1 MNLKT
6 YRAPTM
12 SEAISQVKQELGR
25 DAVIVRTRNVRKRG
39 IFGWLSP
46 RKLWEVTAS
55 CGAEPPRGPAVLDDG
70 GDVDLAAAMADFSP
84 DDSPDQSPPSPPL
97 AGAGRYVATEA
108 DAISLAGAP
117 DDGEPVPAKAI
128 HATPPLAFNS
138 VSEEVGRIRQIV
150 EALLTMQNAAPLAAA
165 SAPDASP
172 AATRAAAPSPL
183 KELRL
188 QMLRQEVGE
197 ELAEE
202 LLSELSLQLTGRQLV
217 QPGMVRQRLQDLMAR
232 RVMTG
237 EPAAAK
243 GATGR
248 ARVCAF
254 IGPTGVGKTTTI
266 AKLAANFRIRE
277 RKKVGMVTI
286 DTYRIAAVDQL
297 KTYAELIEVPLHVVL
312 TPGELCRALD
322 LMSDCDVVL
331 IDTAGRS
338 QNDRLR
344 LNQLGAFL
352 RAAEPDDISL
362 VVSATSSRSALVSTL
377 ERFLPLGVSGV
388 VMTKLDEATALGSV
402 LNVAAASR
410 LPIRYVTTGQDV
422 PDDISPADPRRL
434 ARCIVE
440 GAPYVA

>member
-1 MNLKT
+1 MNLRT
-6 YRAPTM
+6 YQAPTM
-12 SEAISQVKQELGR
+12 SEAISRVKEDLGR
-25 DAVIVRTRNVRKRG
+25 DAVIVRTRNVRKG
-39 IFGWLSP
+39 GLFGWLSP
-46 RKLWEVTAS
+46 RRWWEVTAS
-55 CGAEPPRGPAVLDDG
+55 SGLDGPGRASAGRAGIDGDSRSADDSGRYAAVEAIATDAPVERASTKEPRRVP
-70 GDVDLAAAMADFSP
+70 AAAYD
-84 DDSPDQSPPSPPL
+84 
-97 AGAGRYVATEA
+97 
-108 DAISLAGAP
+108 
-117 DDGEPVPAKAI
+117 
-128 HATPPLAFNS
+128 S

-150 EALLTMQNAAPLAAA
+150 EALLNMQ
-165 SAPDASP
+165 SAPQAPESP
-172 AATRAAAPSPL
+172 AKSPSAATRHAASPEL
-183 KELRL
+183 RELRL
-188 QMLRQEVGE
+188 QLARQEVGE
-197 ELAEE
+197 ELADE
-202 LLSELSLQLTGRQLV
+202 LLSELSLQLTGQQLV
-217 QPGMVRQRLQDLMAR
+217 QPGLVRQRLQDLMVR
-232 RVMTG
+232 RVKAAEPPASKGRTG
-237 EPAAAK
+237 
-243 GATGR
+243 G
-248 ARVCAF
+248 ARVSAF

-266 AKLAANFRIRE
+266 AKLAANLRIRE
-277 RKKVGMVTI
+277 RRKVGMVTI

-352 RAAEPDDISL
+352 RAADPDDVSL

-388 VMTKLDEATALGSV
+388 VMTKLDEAIALGSV
-402 LNVAAASR
+402 LNVAAVSR

-422 PDDISPADPRRL
+422 PDDIFPADPRRL